1 MVVVTHSVS
10 LLASYVEGL
19 PKANSG
25 RIDSSAFWGN
35 HAVDTYTPQGY
46 YTHMLNEK
54 QKEQV
59 SNRLRRIEG
68 QVGGIARMIEEDRYC
83 VDILNQTAAVVSA
96 LRKVESI
103 VMENHL
109 NTCVADAMRSDDPE
123 QQREKT
129 AEVMDIIGKY
139 RGTG

>member
-1 MVVVTHSVS
+1 
-10 LLASYVEGL
+10 
-19 PKANSG
+19 
-25 RIDSSAFWGN
+25 
-35 HAVDTYTPQGY
+35 
-46 YTHMLNEK
+46 MLNEK

-59 SNRLRRIEG
+59 ANRLRRIEG
-68 QVGGIARMIEEDRYC
+68 QVGGIARMIEDDRYC

>member
-1 MVVVTHSVS
+1 
-10 LLASYVEGL
+10 
-19 PKANSG
+19 
-25 RIDSSAFWGN
+25 
-35 HAVDTYTPQGY
+35 
-46 YTHMLNEK
+46 MLDER

-59 SNRLRRIEG
+59 ANRLRRIEG

-83 VDILNQTAAVVSA
+83 MDILNQTAAVVSA

-109 NTCVADAMRSDDPE
+109 NTCVADAMRSNDPD

-139 RGTG
+139 RKTG

>member
-1 MVVVTHSVS
+1 
-10 LLASYVEGL
+10 
-19 PKANSG
+19 
-25 RIDSSAFWGN
+25 
-35 HAVDTYTPQGY
+35 
-46 YTHMLNEK
+46 MLNEK

>member
-1 MVVVTHSVS
+1 
-10 LLASYVEGL
+10 
-19 PKANSG
+19 
-25 RIDSSAFWGN
+25 
-35 HAVDTYTPQGY
+35 
-46 YTHMLNEK
+46 MLNEK

-59 SNRLRRIEG
+59 ANRLRRIEG
-68 QVGGIARMIEEDRYC
+68 QVSGIAKMIEEDRYC

-139 RGTG
+139 RKTG

>member
-1 MVVVTHSVS
+1 
-10 LLASYVEGL
+10 
-19 PKANSG
+19 
-25 RIDSSAFWGN
+25 
-35 HAVDTYTPQGY
+35 
-46 YTHMLNEK
+46 MLNEK

-59 SNRLRRIEG
+59 ANRLRRIEG

-109 NTCVADAMRSDDPE
+109 NTCVAEAMRSGDPE
-123 QQREKT
+123 QQRQKT

-139 RGTG
+139 RRTG